1 VFDAVGRDP
10 LIDIAIALHQAAS
23 QDEYFI
29 SRKLYPNVDFWS
41 GLIYKAMGFPLDFFP
56 GKFLF
61 NVMLTSVLFA
71 VPRVAGWLAHWK
83 QQLDSGTNKIW
94 RPRQVYVGE
103 GKRPYVGFEARREI
117 RGLGAIPHFFSTRK
131 MQDRAK
137 L

>member
-1 VFDAVGRDP
+1 M
-10 LIDIAIALHQAAS
+10 IDIAIALHEAAS
-23 QDEYFI
+23 KDDYFI

-56 GKFLF
+56 
-61 NVMLTSVLFA
+61 VLFA

-94 RPRQVYVGE
+94 RPRQVYIGE
-103 GKRPYVGFEARREI
+103 GERPYVGFEARREI
-117 RGLGAIPHFFSTRK
+117 EGLGEIPHYMSRRRLIE
-131 MQDRAK
+131 RAK